1 MHFSEIELYNFGIYK
16 GKHNIELIDQRK
28 KKNITLVGGM
38 NGRGKT
44 TILDAIF
51 LCLYGR
57 KSIEYIVGKKEAYN
71 KVLKDRINKSA
82 DDKTTHV
89 KITMVMDDDEGTIIS
104 ITRTWSQTDSKI
116 TTDLIVEKNGI
127 EDTYLSENWEYY
139 VEELIPYGIA
149 KFFFFDNE
157 KISQIADDDA
167 FDKIKDSIKSV
178 MGVTTVETLCSHIE
192 KIRKDKNASLKKSS
206 TTTLTKESEE
216 LSTAI
221 EECETKIRNL
231 YAQRAALFPELE
243 KTTNKLEETEQSF
256 WKKGGNLG
264 LNHDDIIRDQHELKD
279 KESALKEQA
288 IALASN
294 PATPICLC
302 KELAVT
308 TYNEIMSSEESRA
321 VKYSYPIVSKLYKSL
336 LEEFKSSYSTSTDSY
351 KTLSMLAKAQLKKL
365 EGEIGSEAVNA
376 ITPLAK
382 SLMEK
387 FISEDITRISTEAIS
402 IVSEN
407 EKVITALEQLEVHLS
422 SSAEKNDTVKLL
434 NAIKELQAKKTELE
448 TEISRCDDQI
458 HSAQFEKEQIERQ
471 LNKVLLKI
479 ASNADT
485 SDDNVRIIEY
495 STMTLDVMREFVH
508 RLQTQKV
515 DILEKNITSCFKF
528 LAQKQAIITSIIID
542 PETLD
547 ITLKDY
553 KGGVLLKDQL
563 SAGEKQMF
571 AISILW
577 GLALSSGYKLPVII
591 DTPMARLDSA
601 HRSNFINKYLPNA
614 SSQVIVLSTDEE
626 INGKYLDDIKAYVNK
641 AYTLIYNDSEKC
653 STIEPGYFG
662 GGYNDL

>member
-16 GKHNIELIDQRK
+16 GQHNIELINQRK

-57 KSIEYIVGKKEAYN
+57 KAIEYIVGKKEAYN

-82 DDKTTHV
+82 EDKTTHV
-89 KITMVMDDDEGTIIS
+89 KITMVMDDDENTIIS
-104 ITRTWSQTDSKI
+104 ITRSWSQIDTKVSSN
-116 TTDLIVEKNGI
+116 LIVEKNGI

-178 MGVTTVETLCSHIE
+178 MGVTTVETLCTHIE
-192 KIRKDKNASLKKSS
+192 KIRKDKNTSLKKSS
-206 TTTLTKESEE
+206 ATALTKESED
-216 LSTAI
+216 LTASI
-221 EECETKIRNL
+221 EECETRIRNL
-231 YAQRAALFPELE
+231 FAQRAALVPELE

-264 LNHDDIIRDQHELKD
+264 LNHDDIIRDQHDLKE
-279 KESALKEQA
+279 KESNLKEQA

-302 KELAVT
+302 KDLAVA
-308 TYNEIMSSEESRA
+308 TYNEIMSSEETRA
-321 VKYSYPIVSKLYKSL
+321 VKYSYPIVSKLYKRL
-336 LEEFKSSYSTSTDSY
+336 LEEFKGTYSTSTDSY
-351 KTLSMLAKAQLKKL
+351 KTLSKLVNSQLKKL
-365 EGEIGSEAVNA
+365 ESELGTEAINA

-382 SLMEK
+382 TLIEK
-387 FISEDITRISTEAIS
+387 FISEDISRISTEAIN

-434 NAIKELQAKKTELE
+434 NEIKELQAKKTELE

-495 STMTLDVMREFVH
+495 STMTLDVMHEFVH

-515 DILEKNITSCFKF
+515 DILEKNITSCFKY
-528 LAQKQAIITSIIID
+528 LAQKQAIITSITID
-542 PETLD
+542 PESLD

-553 KGGVLLKDQL
+553 KGGILLKDQL

-601 HRSNFINKYLPNA
+601 HRSNFINKYLPKA

-626 INGKYLDDIKAYVNK
+626 INGKYLEDIKEYVNK

-653 STIEPGYFG
+653 SSITPGYFG

>member
-16 GKHNIELIDQRK
+16 GQHNIELIDQRK
-28 KKNITLVGGM
+28 KKNITLIGGM

-82 DDKTTHV
+82 EDKTTHV
-89 KITMVMDDDEGTIIS
+89 KITMVMDDDEDTIIS

-116 TTDLIVEKNGI
+116 STDLIVEKNGI

-167 FDKIKDSIKSV
+167 FDRIKDSIKSV
-178 MGVTTVETLCSHIE
+178 MGVTTVETLCAHIE

-206 TTTLTKESEE
+206 ATALTKESEK
-216 LSTAI
+216 LTTDI
-221 EECETKIRNL
+221 EEWETQIRNL

-243 KTTNKLEETEQSF
+243 KITNMLEETEQSF

-279 KESALKEQA
+279 KESVLREQA

-308 TYNEIMSSEESRA
+308 TYNEIMSNEESRA
-321 VKYSYPIVSKLYKSL
+321 VKYSYPIVSKLYKTL
-336 LEEFKSSYSTSTDSY
+336 LEEFKGSYSASTDSY
-351 KTLSMLAKAQLKKL
+351 KTLSKLVKAQLKML
-365 EGEIGSEAVNA
+365 EGEIGSEAVNT

-382 SLMEK
+382 SLIEK
-387 FISEDITRISTEAIS
+387 FISEDIIRISSEAIN

-407 EKVITALEQLEVHLS
+407 KKVITALEQLEVHLS
-422 SSAEKNDTVKLL
+422 SSAEKNDTLNLL
-434 NAIKELQAKKTELE
+434 NEIKALQAKKTALE

-458 HSAQFEKEQIERQ
+458 HSAQFEKEQLERQ
-471 LNKVLLKI
+471 LNKILLKI
-479 ASNADT
+479 TSNADT

-495 STMTLDVMREFVH
+495 STMTLDVMHEFVH

-515 DILEKNITSCFKF
+515 DILEKNITSCFEF
-528 LAQKQAIITSIIID
+528 LTQKQAIITSINID

-553 KGGVLLKDQL
+553 NGGVLLKGQL

-626 INGKYLDDIKAYVNK
+626 INGKYLEDIKEYVNK
-641 AYTLIYNDSEKC
+641 AYTLIYDDSEKC

>member
-16 GKHNIELIDQRK
+16 GQHNIELIDQRK
-28 KKNITLVGGM
+28 EKNITLVGGM

-57 KSIEYIVGKKEAYN
+57 KAIEYIVGKKEAYN

-89 KITMVMDDDEGTIIS
+89 KITMVMDDDKDTVIS
-104 ITRTWSQTDSKI
+104 IARTWSQTDSKI
-116 TTDLIVEKNGI
+116 STDLIVEKNGI

-178 MGVTTVETLCSHIE
+178 MGVTTVETLCTHIE
-192 KIRKDKNASLKKSS
+192 KIRKDKNAILKKSS
-206 TTTLTKESEE
+206 APALTKESEE

-231 YAQRAALFPELE
+231 YAQRAALVPELE

-308 TYNEIMSSEESRA
+308 TYNEI
-321 VKYSYPIVSKLYKSL
+321 ISKLYKSL
-336 LEEFKSSYSTSTDSY
+336 LEEFKGSYSASTDSY
-351 KTLSMLAKAQLKKL
+351 KTLSMIVKAQLKKL
-365 EGEIGSEAVNA
+365 ESEIGSEAVNA

-434 NAIKELQAKKTELE
+434 NEIKELQAKKTELE

-495 STMTLDVMREFVH
+495 STMTLDVMHEFVH

-641 AYTLIYNDSEKC
+641 AYTLVYNDSEKC

>member
-1 MHFSEIELYNFGIYK
+1 MHFSEIELYNYGIYK
-16 GKHNIELIDQRK
+16 GEHSIKLIDQRE

-44 TILDAIF
+44 TILDAVF

-57 KSIEYIVGKKEAYN
+57 KAIEYVAGKKEAYN
-71 KVLKDRINKSA
+71 KVLRDRINKSA
-82 DDKTTHV
+82 DDKTTRV
-89 KITMVMDDDEGTIIS
+89 KITMVMDDDEDTVIS
-104 ITRTWSQTDSKI
+104 ITRTWSQTDNKI
-116 TTDLIVEKNGI
+116 TTNLVVEKNGI

-178 MGVTTVETLCSHIE
+178 MGVTTVETLCAHIE

-206 TTTLTKESEE
+206 TPALTKESEE

-221 EECETKIRNL
+221 EACETKIRNL
-231 YAQRAALFPELE
+231 YAQRAALYPELE

-279 KESALKEQA
+279 KESELREQA
-288 IALASN
+288 ITLASN

-302 KELAVT
+302 KNLAVT

-336 LEEFKSSYSTSTDSY
+336 LEEFKISYSTSTDSY
-351 KTLSMLAKAQLKKL
+351 KILSKIMKSQLKQL
-365 EGEIGSEAVNA
+365 EGELGSEAANA

-387 FISEDITRISTEAIS
+387 FISEDITKISSEAIS

-407 EKVITALEQLEVHLS
+407 EKIVTALEQLEVHLS

-434 NAIKELQAKKTELE
+434 NEIKKLQAKKTELE
-448 TEISRCDDQI
+448 SEISRCDEQI

-479 ASNADT
+479 ANNADT

-495 STMTLDVMREFVH
+495 STISLEVMREFVH
-508 RLQTQKV
+508 RLQKQKV
-515 DILEKNITSCFKF
+515 DILEKNITSCFEF
-528 LAQKQAIITSIIID
+528 LAQKQAIITSINID
-542 PETLD
+542 PDTLD

-553 KGGVLLKDQL
+553 KEGILLKDQL

-626 INGKYLDDIKAYVNK
+626 INGKYLDDINEYVNK
-641 AYTLIYNDSEKC
+641 AYTLVYDDSKKC

>member
-16 GKHNIELIDQRK
+16 GQHNIELIDQRK

-57 KSIEYIVGKKEAYN
+57 KVIEYIVGKKEAYN

-89 KITMVMDDDEGTIIS
+89 KITMVMDDDEGTIIA

-116 TTDLIVEKNGI
+116 STDLIVEKNGI

-178 MGVTTVETLCSHIE
+178 MGVTTVETLCTHIE

-206 TTTLTKESEE
+206 ASALTKESEE

-231 YAQRAALFPELE
+231 YTQRAALFPELE
-243 KTTNKLEETEQSF
+243 KIANRLEETEQSF

-308 TYNEIMSSEESRA
+308 TYNEIMSNEESRA

-336 LEEFKSSYSTSTDSY
+336 LEEFKGSYSASTDSY
-351 KTLSMLAKAQLKKL
+351 KTLSKLVKAQLKKL
-365 EGEIGSEAVNA
+365 EGEIGAESVNA

-387 FISEDITRISTEAIS
+387 FISEDITRISSEAIG

-434 NAIKELQAKKTELE
+434 NEIKELQAKKTELE

-458 HSAQFEKEQIERQ
+458 HSAQFEKDHIERQ

-495 STMTLDVMREFVH
+495 STMTLDVMHEFVH

-515 DILEKNITSCFKF
+515 DILEKNITSRFKF

-614 SSQVIVLSTDEE
+614 SSQVIILSTDEE
-626 INGKYLDDIKAYVNK
+626 INGKYLDDIKGYVNK

>member
-1 MHFSEIELYNFGIYK
+1 MYFSEIELYNFGIYK
-16 GKHNIELIDQRK
+16 GQHNIELIDQQK
-28 KKNITLVGGM
+28 KQNITLVGGM

-57 KSIEYIVGKKEAYN
+57 KAIEYIVGKKEAYN
-71 KVLKDRINKSA
+71 KVLKNRINKSA
-82 DDKTTHV
+82 VDKTTHV
-89 KITMVMDDDEGTIIS
+89 KVTMVMDNDENTIIS
-104 ITRTWSQTDSKI
+104 ITRIWSQTDSKI
-116 TTDLIVEKNGI
+116 ATDLIVEKNGI
-127 EDTYLSENWEYY
+127 KDSYLSENWEYY

-178 MGVTTVETLCSHIE
+178 MGVTTVETLCAHIE

-206 TTTLTKESEE
+206 TPALTKESEE
-216 LSTAI
+216 LSTTI
-221 EECETKIRNL
+221 EQCETKIRNL
-231 YAQRAALFPELE
+231 YAQRAGLFPELE
-243 KTTNKLEETEQSF
+243 KTANKLEETEQSF

-279 KESALKEQA
+279 RESTLKGQA

-308 TYNEIMSSEESRA
+308 TYNRIMSSEESRA
-321 VKYSYPIVSKLYKSL
+321 VKYSYPIVSKLYKVL
-336 LEEFKSSYSTSTDSY
+336 LEEFKSSFPASTDSY
-351 KTLSMLAKAQLKKL
+351 KTLSMLVNTQLKKL
-365 EGEIGSEAVNA
+365 EDEIETEAVNI

-382 SLMEK
+382 SLVEK
-387 FISEDITRISTEAIS
+387 FISEDITRISSEAIS
-402 IVSEN
+402 IISEN
-407 EKVITALEQLEVHLS
+407 QKVITELEQLEVHLS
-422 SSAEKNDTVKLL
+422 SSAEKNDTIKLL
-434 NAIKELQAKKTELE
+434 NEIKELQAKKTKLE
-448 TEISRCDDQI
+448 TEISRCDVQI
-458 HSAQFEKEQIERQ
+458 HSAQFEKEQIEHQ

-495 STMTLDVMREFVH
+495 STIILDVMHEFVH

-515 DILEKNITSCFKF
+515 NIFEKNITSCFKF
-528 LAQKQAIITSIIID
+528 LAQKQAIITSITID
-542 PETLD
+542 PKTLN
-547 ITLKDY
+547 IILKDY
-553 KGGVLLKDQL
+553 QGGVLLKDQL

-591 DTPMARLDSA
+591 DTPMARLDSV

-626 INGKYLDDIKAYVNK
+626 INGKYLNDIKVYVNK

-662 GGYNDL
+662 GRYNDL

>member
-1 MHFSEIELYNFGIYK
+1 MHFSGIELYNFGIYK
-16 GKHNIELIDQRK
+16 GQHNIELIDQRK

-57 KSIEYIVGKKEAYN
+57 KAIEYIVGKKEAYN

-89 KITMVMDDDEGTIIS
+89 KITMVMDDDEDTIIS

-178 MGVTTVETLCSHIE
+178 MGVTTVETLCAHIE
-192 KIRKDKNASLKKSS
+192 KIRKDKNASLKKTSS
-206 TTTLTKESEE
+206 PALTKESEE

-231 YAQRAALFPELE
+231 YAQRAALVPELE

-302 KELAVT
+302 KLRVEL
-308 TYNEIMSSEESRA
+308 
-321 VKYSYPIVSKLYKSL
+321 
-336 LEEFKSSYSTSTDSY
+336 
-351 KTLSMLAKAQLKKL
+351 
-365 EGEIGSEAVNA
+365 GIGSSVIERSHERHCRSVRCHCTEVRSSFDGVLVRLHLKQ
-376 ITPLAK
+376 IEIPILARHTVCRCDYGDLV
-382 SLMEK
+382 SAA
-387 FISEDITRISTEAIS
+387 DSTLTDGCCS
-402 IVSEN
+402 G
-407 EKVITALEQLEVHLS
+407 
-422 SSAEKNDTVKLL
+422 
-434 NAIKELQAKKTELE
+434 
-448 TEISRCDDQI
+448 SRC
-458 HSAQFEKEQIERQ
+458 S
-471 LNKVLLKI
+471 
-479 ASNADT
+479 
-485 SDDNVRIIEY
+485 
-495 STMTLDVMREFVH
+495 H
-508 RLQTQKV
+508 R
-515 DILEKNITSCFKF
+515 
-528 LAQKQAIITSIIID
+528 
-542 PETLD
+542 
-547 ITLKDY
+547 
-553 KGGVLLKDQL
+553 
-563 SAGEKQMF
+563 
-571 AISILW
+571 
-577 GLALSSGYKLPVII
+577 
-591 DTPMARLDSA
+591 
-601 HRSNFINKYLPNA
+601 H
-614 SSQVIVLSTDEE
+614 
-626 INGKYLDDIKAYVNK
+626 KAYK
-641 AYTLIYNDSEKC
+641 YHAERCPESQFFLHYI
-653 STIEPGYFG
+653 PPQ
-662 GGYNDL
+662 

>member
-206 TTTLTKESEE
+206 ATALTKESEE

-308 TYNEIMSSEESRA
+308 TYNEIMSSEESRV

-336 LEEFKSSYSTSTDSY
+336 LEEFKSSYSASTDSY
-351 KTLSMLAKAQLKKL
+351 KTLSMLVKAQLKKL

-407 EKVITALEQLEVHLS
+407 EKIITALEQLEVHLS

-434 NAIKELQAKKTELE
+434 NEIKELQAKETELE

-495 STMTLDVMREFVH
+495 STITLDVMREFVH